1 MDMTQ
6 SGKASP
12 SVVAAGVVAMI
23 GGALAVVCVV
33 AILLALR
40 FASATGPGAIPASL
54 RPLLYFIWIFF
65 LACDVF
71 VIVVGIQLIRL
82 RRWARIALLVIAGC
96 MLFFGVIGIGV
107 IFFTIFLAP
116 ADPAVPKL
124 VLAAVLAFV
133 YGIPIGVSLW
143 WLILFTR
150 RSVAVQFE
158 AAAAP
163 SSGASRASLPASSPS
178 VFNNPQCPL
187 AVRIVAWYLASF
199 VLFLPVVPF
208 LPLHIPAYYFGHFF
222 RGPSATLILFLNF
235 AALSVAGIGLLL
247 LKRWSFPL
255 AIATQALLSANCLV
269 AAFSPSF
276 DSVMREVFSQLNLPA
291 VPVGVAQLLHSLRY
305 WNLLGLLLPLAII
318 ITLFL
323 SRHSFYT
330 AILGEDAKPA
340 A

>member
-1 MDMTQ
+1 MGMPL
-6 SGKASP
+6 SAKASP
-12 SVVAAGVVAMI
+12 SVVAAGVLAII
-23 GGALAVVCVV
+23 GGILAAACVV

-54 RPLLYFIWIFF
+54 RPFLYFVWIFF
-65 LACDVF
+65 LGCDIF

-82 RRWARIALLVIAGC
+82 RRWARIALVVIAGC

-116 ADPAVPKL
+116 ADPAVPRP

-158 AAAAP
+158 AAAP
-163 SSGASRASLPASSPS
+163 SSDASRASLPASSPS

-199 VLFLPVVPF
+199 VLFLPIIPF
-208 LPLHIPAYYFGHFF
+208 LPIHIPAYYFGHLF
-222 RGPSATLILFLNF
+222 RGPSGTLIVFLNF
-235 AALSVAGIGLLL
+235 AVLSVAGLGLLL

-255 AIATQALLSANCLV
+255 AIATQALLCANGLV

-276 DSVMREVFSQLNLPA
+276 DSVMHELFSELNLPA
-291 VPVGVAQLLHSLRY
+291 VPVGVEQMMHSLRY

-323 SRHSFYT
+323 SRHSFYR
-330 AILGEDAKPA
+330 AAPGEDDKPA

>member
-1 MDMTQ
+1 
-6 SGKASP
+6 
-12 SVVAAGVVAMI
+12 MI

-40 FASATGPGAIPASL
+40 LASATGPGAIPASL

-96 MLFFGVIGIGV
+96 MLFFGVIGIPV
-107 IFFTIFLAP
+107 IFFTIFWAP

-163 SSGASRASLPASSPS
+163 SSDASRAWLPASSPS

-208 LPLHIPAYYFGHFF
+208 LPLHIPAYYFGHLF
-222 RGPSATLILFLNF
+222 RGPSATLILLLNF
-235 AALSVAGIGLLL
+235 AVLSVAGIGLLL

-255 AIATQALLSANCLV
+255 AIATQALLGANGLV

-276 DSVMREVFSQLNLPA
+276 DSVMREVFSELNLPA
-291 VPVGVAQLLHSLRY
+291 VPVGVEQLLHSLRY
-305 WNLLGLLLPLAII
+305 WNLLGLLVPLAII
-318 ITLFL
+318 ITLSL

>member
-1 MDMTQ
+1 MGMTQ

-23 GGALAVVCVV
+23 GGALAAVCVV
-33 AILLALR
+33 AVLLALR
-40 FASATGPGAIPASL
+40 FAPTGPGAIPASL

-65 LACDVF
+65 LVCDVF

-143 WLILFTR
+143 WLILLTR

-163 SSGASRASLPASSPS
+163 SSDASPTSLPASSPS

-199 VLFLPVVPF
+199 LLFLPIVPF
-208 LPLHIPAYYFGHFF
+208 LPIHIPAYYFGHLF
-222 RGPSATLILFLNF
+222 RGPSATLILLLNF
-235 AALSVAGIGLLL
+235 AVLSVSGIGLLL

-255 AIATQALLSANCLV
+255 AIATQALLGANGLM

-276 DSVMREVFSQLNLPA
+276 DSLMREVFSEWNLPA
-291 VPVGVAQLLHSLRY
+291 VPVGAEQLLHSLRY

-318 ITLFL
+318 ITLFV

-340 A
+340 